1 MRFFLTLFIII
12 FFLYGF
18 NYKDINPDKD
28 KLLIE
33 IISYVLERGHYDP
46 KDVNDDFS
54 EKVFKKYLEN
64 IDGQHRFLLESD
76 IKIFSRYKYKIDD
89 QIKNTDL
96 EFFNLSYEW

>member
-54 EKVFKKYLEN
+54 EKVFIN
-64 IDGQHRFLLESD
+64 SNFLTSALLIGNSTTSNGLYVY
-76 IKIFSRYKYKIDD
+76 FS
-89 QIKNTDL
+89 
-96 EFFNLSYEW
+96 